1 MSEVV
6 KLRTRAEIEEE
17 AAAWIWRM
25 ESGSPA
31 TADPEGFD
39 AWLRQDPRHRR
50 AVDEL
55 SKVWESL
62 DGLAAAPR
70 VQAVSP
76 PAEPAQHVAT
86 SRIRSM
92 LSRHPLS
99 DRHPL
104 LDRRPLWVAAAAV
117 LVAAAAGAVWLNK
130 GSENQVLA
138 TAVGQHRDVVLADG
152 TVVSLNT
159 NTIVE
164 TNFGR
169 RSREIHLRK
178 GEAHFGVAPDHSRPF
193 LVHAGDAVV
202 QAIGTEFEVRVRTDQ
217 HVDVLVTEGRVEVRP
232 DAPAPEPQALEARKG
247 AIGATRI
254 ANVRAVSAGEA
265 LSTATK
271 NYAVTPVSRE
281 QLSSELAWREGAV
294 VFDSE
299 PLSEAIAEIQRYTD
313 ARIVITDPEIATLPV
328 GGRFK
333 TDDLQGFLDGLEAAL
348 PVTIRRTPDGMVY
361 VDPRH

>member
-6 KLRTRAEIEEE
+6 KLRTRADIEEE

-25 ESGSPA
+25 ESGSPN
-31 TADPEGFD
+31 TADPEAFD

-62 DGLAAAPR
+62 DGLAQAPR
-70 VQAVSP
+70 AQALPPLTEPSP
-76 PAEPAQHVAT
+76 LVAT
-86 SRIRSM
+86 SHR
-92 LSRHPLS
+92 LG
-99 DRHPL
+99 
-104 LDRRPLWVAAAAV
+104 RRPVWFAAAAA
-117 LVAAAAGAVWLNK
+117 LVAAVAGAMWLNK
-130 GSENQVLA
+130 GSETQVLA
-138 TAVGQHRDVVLADG
+138 TAVGQHRNVVLADG
-152 TVVSLNT
+152 SIVSLNT

-169 RSREIHLRK
+169 HSREIYLRK
-178 GEAHFGVAPDHSRPF
+178 GEAHFGVASDRSRPF

-202 QAIGTEFEVRVRTDQ
+202 QAIGTEFEVRVRADQ

-232 DAPAPEPQALEARKG
+232 DAVAPAPQALDARREPT
-247 AIGATRI
+247 AVVT
-254 ANVRAVSAGEA
+254 VRAVSAGEA
-265 LSTATK
+265 LSTATT
-271 NYAVTPVSRE
+271 NYPVTPVSRE
-281 QLSSELAWREGAV
+281 QLSSDLAWREGAV

-313 ARIVITDPEIATLPV
+313 ARIIISDPGIASLPV

-333 TDDLQGFLDGLEAAL
+333 TDDLQGFLDGLQAAL
-348 PVTIRRTPDGMVY
+348 PITIRRTADDIVY

>member
-25 ESGSPA
+25 EAGTTAS
-31 TADPEGFD
+31 ADPEGFD

-55 SKVWESL
+55 LKVWESL
-62 DGLAAAPR
+62 DALAQGPRTAAAPGTHR
-70 VQAVSP
+70 AVAGGSYG
-76 PAEPAQHVAT
+76 
-86 SRIRSM
+86 
-92 LSRHPLS
+92 
-99 DRHPL
+99 
-104 LDRRPLWVAAAAV
+104 RRPHERRLLWLTAAAAV
-117 LVAAAAGAVWLNK
+117 LVAAVAGAIWLNK
-130 GSENQVLA
+130 GNESQVLA
-138 TAVGQHRDVVLADG
+138 TAVGQHRNVVLADG
-152 TVVSLNT
+152 STVSLNT

-164 TNFGR
+164 TNIGR
-169 RSREIHLRK
+169 RSRDIYLRK
-178 GEAHFGVAPDHSRPF
+178 GEAHFEVARDSSRPF

-202 QAIGTEFEVRVRTDQ
+202 QAIGTEFEVRVRADQ

-232 DAPAPEPQALEARKG
+232 DAAAPEPQALDAGREPTAVV
-247 AIGATRI
+247 T
-254 ANVRAVSAGEA
+254 VRAVSAGQA
-265 LSTATK
+265 LSTATT
-271 NYAVTPVSRE
+271 NYAVTPVSPE

-313 ARIVITDPEIATLPV
+313 ARIVISDPDIATLPV

-333 TDDLQGFLDGLEAAL
+333 TDDLQGFLDGLQAAL
-348 PVTIRRTPDGMVY
+348 PITIRRTANGMVY

>member
-25 ESGSPA
+25 ESGSLK

-50 AVDEL
+50 ALDEL

-62 DGLAAAPR
+62 GALADAPR
-70 VQAVSP
+70 TQILP
-76 PAEPAQHVAT
+76 LMNEPAPRAP
-86 SRIRSM
+86 M
-92 LSRHPLS
+92 LSVHPMRSRHS
-99 DRHPL
+99 MSA
-104 LDRRPLWVAAAAV
+104 RRPLWLAAAAL
-117 LVAAAAGAVWLNK
+117 LVAAVAGGLWLNK
-130 GSENQVLA
+130 GSETQVLA
-138 TAVGQHRDVVLADG
+138 TAVGQHRNVVLADG
-152 TVVSLNT
+152 SIVSLNT

-164 TNFGR
+164 TNLGHH
-169 RSREIHLRK
+169 SREIYLRK
-178 GEAHFGVAPDHSRPF
+178 GEAHFGVAPDRSRPF

-202 QAIGTEFEVRVRTDQ
+202 QAIGTEFEVRVRADQ

-232 DAPAPEPQALEARKG
+232 DAPSLEPAPQALDARREPT
-247 AIGATRI
+247 AVVT
-254 ANVRAVSAGEA
+254 VRAVSAGQA
-265 LSTATK
+265 LSTATT
-271 NYAVTPVSRE
+271 NYPVTPVSQE
-281 QLSSELAWREGAV
+281 QLSSDLAWREGAV

-313 ARIVITDPEIATLPV
+313 ARIIITDPGIASLPV

-333 TDDLQGFLDGLEAAL
+333 TDDLQGFLDGLQAAL
-348 PVTIRRTPDGMVY
+348 PITIRRTADDVVY